1 MSAHLVRHG
10 QVRYTDP
17 AGDYAYA
24 MRGQVIEITDEAEA
38 AHLTALAAVVAPGT
52 DIAPPEDPRTWAEI
66 LQESADRRYD
76 TVTVP

>member
-24 MRGQVIEITDEAEA
+24 MRGQTIEVTDEDEA
-38 AHLTALAAVVAPGT
+38 ARLTALGALVPPGT
-52 DIAPPEDPRTWAEI
+52 SIAPPVDDRPWSEV
-66 LQESADRRYD
+66 LQEAADARYD
-76 TVTVP
+76 RSPV